1 MVYQA
6 VSSPETTEAE
16 ISEARDTV
24 ITDEYIDTFIGKYF
38 DESDEKS
45 MQYAASTRAT
55 LEQFKG
61 LTLADALD
69 VRCGKKKI
77 APAESEAAA

>member
-1 MVYQA
+1 MQA
-6 VSSPETTEAE
+6 VSSKEATEAE
-16 ISEARDTV
+16 IDEVGSTV
-24 ITDEYIDTFIGKYF
+24 ITDEYIDSFIGKYF

-45 MQYAASTRAT
+45 MRYAASTRAT